1 MDDNFDAIPTELF
14 NPRED
19 PIFKLLLTRPDSKP
33 ILYDLLASILRVKV
47 TNVEVRNSELP
58 LGNIGEKNE
67 RFDVNCEVDGNKQ
80 INVEMQNERM
90 IGDNIENNQ
99 QRLRNRIVFYIS
111 DLYSSQEGAG
121 VKYENLKNSYQIT
134 LCGFPMVAESSNKF
148 LHWNTFCDEDGVKFS
163 DAVNIIIIEMTK
175 LVKIMEK
182 PVSEMSDVEEWSAF
196 FAFAGDPKY
205 KAKLEEICADR
216 EAIQMANNMLGTLSR
231 DPDVIAQMRSRKKF
245 QMDMESDRAATFDEG
260 LVEGERKGKIEGET
274 SKAIT
279 MAKKMLA
286 DGEPVDRIIR
296 YTELTSEQI
305 TILQSQKL

>member
-1 MDDNFDAIPTELF
+1 MDDNIDAIPAELF

-33 ILYDLLASILRVKV
+33 ILCDLLASILRVKV

-58 LGNIGEKNE
+58 IGNIGEKNE

-80 INVEMQNERM
+80 INVEMQNASM
-90 IGDNIENNQ
+90 IGDNLANNQ

-111 DLYSSQEGAG
+111 DLYSSQEGDG

-134 LCGFPMVAESSNKF
+134 LCGFSMVPKSPDKF
-148 LHWNTFCDEDGVKFS
+148 LHWNTFRDENGVKFS

-175 LVKIMEK
+175 LAKTMEK
-182 PVSEMSDVEEWSAF
+182 PVSEMSDAEEWSAF

-205 KAKLEEICADR
+205 KDKLEEICADR

-260 LVEGERKGKIEGET
+260 KIEGLVEGERKGENK
-274 SKAIT
+274 KAIA
-279 MAKKMLA
+279 MAKKMLSKNKPI
-286 DGEPVDRIIR
+286 DEIIEF
-296 YTELTSEQI
+296 TELTADQI
-305 TILQSQKL
+305 AKLQSPI

>member
-1 MDDNFDAIPTELF
+1 MADNDNIDIIPTELF

-33 ILYDLLASILRVKV
+33 ILCDLLASILRVKV

-67 RFDVNCEVDGNKQ
+67 RFDVNCEVDGDKQ

-90 IGDNIENNQ
+90 IGDNIDNNQ

-111 DLYSSQEGAG
+111 DLYSSQEGSG

-134 LCGFPMVAESSNKF
+134 LCGFPMVADSPSKF

-175 LVKIMEK
+175 LAEIIEK
-182 PVSEMSDVEEWSAF
+182 PVSEMSDAEEWSAF

-205 KAKLEEICADR
+205 RDKLEEICADR

-260 LVEGERKGKIEGET
+260 KIEGMIEGKIEGKIENAL
-274 SKAIT
+274 AI
-279 MAKKMLA
+279 AKKMLSKNKPIA
-286 DGEPVDRIIR
+286 EIIEF
-296 YTELTSEQI
+296 TELTHEQI
-305 TILQSQKL
+305 TKLQS